1 MNFFRKTV
9 LFLVVLSI
17 FAACGSFISQ
27 YVLGMNPCVL
37 CILQRLCVLAVG
49 LLAIVTAFSSQSS
62 KFARSLSALLIAA
75 PAVYGAGV
83 AAYQIWLQSLPPGT
97 APSCGAPWTF
107 RLRDWPLFDWFEPIV
122 PRLWQLRRARL
133 SIRRRPTGVEY
144 FVFQLRGIAAA
155 LGLVENQK
163 NLIGFDIKRPF

>member
-62 KFARSLSALLIAA
+62 RFARSLSALLIAA

-122 PRLWQLRRARL
+122 RGFGNCAEPDYLFGVTLPVWSILYFGFVVLLLLWAWLKTRK
-133 SIRRRPTGVEY
+133 I
-144 FVFQLRGIAAA
+144 
-155 LGLVENQK
+155 
-163 NLIGFDIKRPF
+163 

>member
-75 PAVYGAGV
+75 LAVYGAGV

-107 RLRDWPLFDWFEPIV
+107 RLRNWPLFDWFEPIV
-122 PRLWQLRRARL
+122 RGFGNCAEPDYLFGVTLPVWSILYFSFVVLLLLWAWLKTRK
-133 SIRRRPTGVEY
+133 I
-144 FVFQLRGIAAA
+144 
-155 LGLVENQK
+155 
-163 NLIGFDIKRPF
+163 

>member
-1 MNFFRKTV
+1 
-9 LFLVVLSI
+9 
-17 FAACGSFISQ
+17 
-27 YVLGMNPCVL
+27 MNPCVL

-49 LLAIVTAFSSQSS
+49 LLSIVTAFSSQSS

-107 RLRDWPLFDWFEPIV
+107 RLRDWPLFDWFEPSS
-122 PRLWQLRRARL
+122 RLWQLRRSGL
-133 SIRRRPTGVEY
+133 SIRRCPAGVEY
-144 FVFQLRGIAAA
+144 FVFQLRGIAAT

-163 NLIGFDIKRPF
+163 NLIGFDIKKAV

>member
-9 LFLVVLSI
+9 LFLVILSI

-75 PAVYGAGV
+75 PAIYGAGV

-122 PRLWQLRRARL
+122 RGFGNCAEPDYLFGVSLPVWSILYFGFVVLLLLWAWLKTRK
-133 SIRRRPTGVEY
+133 I
-144 FVFQLRGIAAA
+144 
-155 LGLVENQK
+155 
-163 NLIGFDIKRPF
+163 

>member
-107 RLRDWPLFDWFEPIV
+107 RLRDWPLFDWIEPIV
-122 PRLWQLRRARL
+122 RGFGNCAEPDYLFGVTLPIWSILYFSFVVLLLLWAWLKTRK
-133 SIRRRPTGVEY
+133 I
-144 FVFQLRGIAAA
+144 
-155 LGLVENQK
+155 
-163 NLIGFDIKRPF
+163 

>member
-9 LFLVVLSI
+9 LFLVLLSI

-37 CILQRLCVLAVG
+37 CILQRLCVLGIG
-49 LLAIVTAFSSQSS
+49 LLAIITAFSSQSS

-122 PRLWQLRRARL
+122 RGFGNCAEPDYLCGVALPVWSILYFSFVVLLLLWAWWKTRK
-133 SIRRRPTGVEY
+133 I
-144 FVFQLRGIAAA
+144 
-155 LGLVENQK
+155 
-163 NLIGFDIKRPF
+163 

>member
-75 PAVYGAGV
+75 PAVYGAGI

-122 PRLWQLRRARL
+122 RGFGNCAEPDYLFGVALTVWSILYFSFVVLLLLWAWLKTRK
-133 SIRRRPTGVEY
+133 I
-144 FVFQLRGIAAA
+144 
-155 LGLVENQK
+155 
-163 NLIGFDIKRPF
+163 

>member
-62 KFARSLSALLIAA
+62 KFTRSLSALLIAA

-122 PRLWQLRRARL
+122 RGFGNCAEPDYLFGVSLPVWSILYFGFVVLLLLWAWLKTRK
-133 SIRRRPTGVEY
+133 I
-144 FVFQLRGIAAA
+144 
-155 LGLVENQK
+155 
-163 NLIGFDIKRPF
+163 

>member
-49 LLAIVTAFSSQSS
+49 LLTIVTAFSSQSS

-122 PRLWQLRRARL
+122 RGFGNCAEPDYLFGVALTVWSILYFSFVVLLLLWAWLKTRK
-133 SIRRRPTGVEY
+133 I
-144 FVFQLRGIAAA
+144 
-155 LGLVENQK
+155 
-163 NLIGFDIKRPF
+163 

>member
-122 PRLWQLRRARL
+122 RGFGNCAEP
-133 SIRRRPTGVEY
+133 EY
-144 FVFQLRGIAAA
+144 LLGIALPVWSILYFSFVVLLLLWAW
-155 LGLVENQK
+155 LK
-163 NLIGFDIKRPF
+163 TRKI

>member
-122 PRLWQLRRARL
+122 RGFGNCAEPDYLFGVSLPVWSILYFSFVVLLLLWAWLKTRK
-133 SIRRRPTGVEY
+133 I
-144 FVFQLRGIAAA
+144 
-155 LGLVENQK
+155 
-163 NLIGFDIKRPF
+163 

>member
-122 PRLWQLRRARL
+122 RGFGNCTEPDYLFGVALPVWSILYFGFVVLLLLWAWLKTRK
-133 SIRRRPTGVEY
+133 I
-144 FVFQLRGIAAA
+144 
-155 LGLVENQK
+155 
-163 NLIGFDIKRPF
+163 

>member
-37 CILQRLCVLAVG
+37 CILQRLCVLGVG

-62 KFARSLSALLIAA
+62 KFVRSLSALLIAA

-122 PRLWQLRRARL
+122 RGFGNCAEPDYLFGVSLPVWSILYFGFVVLLLLWAWLKTRK
-133 SIRRRPTGVEY
+133 I
-144 FVFQLRGIAAA
+144 
-155 LGLVENQK
+155 
-163 NLIGFDIKRPF
+163 

>member
-83 AAYQIWLQSLPPGT
+83 AAYQIWLQS
-97 APSCGAPWTF
+97 
-107 RLRDWPLFDWFEPIV
+107 R
-122 PRLWQLRRARL
+122 PRLWQLRRAGL

-155 LGLVENQK
+155 LGLV
-163 NLIGFDIKRPF
+163 

>member
-9 LFLVVLSI
+9 LFLVALSI

-27 YVLGMNPCVL
+27 YILGMNPCVL

-62 KFARSLSALLIAA
+62 KFARSLSALFIAA
-75 PAVYGAGV
+75 PAVYGTGV

-107 RLRDWPLFDWFEPIV
+107 RLRAGLCSIGLNPSSAAFGNCAEPDYLFGVALPVWSILYFSFV
-122 PRLWQLRRARL
+122 VLLLLWAWLKTRK
-133 SIRRRPTGVEY
+133 I
-144 FVFQLRGIAAA
+144 
-155 LGLVENQK
+155 
-163 NLIGFDIKRPF
+163 

>member
-37 CILQRLCVLAVG
+37 CILQRLCVLAIG

-75 PAVYGAGV
+75 PAIYGAGV

-122 PRLWQLRRARL
+122 RGFGNCAEPDYLFGVALPIWSILYFGFVVLLLLWAWLKTRK
-133 SIRRRPTGVEY
+133 I
-144 FVFQLRGIAAA
+144 
-155 LGLVENQK
+155 
-163 NLIGFDIKRPF
+163 

>member
-62 KFARSLSALLIAA
+62 KFVRSLSALLIAA

-122 PRLWQLRRARL
+122 RGFGNCAEPDYLFGVTLPIWSILYFSFVVLLLLWAWLKTRK
-133 SIRRRPTGVEY
+133 I
-144 FVFQLRGIAAA
+144 
-155 LGLVENQK
+155 
-163 NLIGFDIKRPF
+163 

>member
-122 PRLWQLRRARL
+122 RGFGNCAEPDYLFGVALRLK
-133 SIRRRPTGVEY
+133 
-144 FVFQLRGIAAA
+144 FQTAFCSLNC
-155 LGLVENQK
+155 LVQIQHSRSVNV
-163 NLIGFDIKRPF
+163 LYVV

>member
-17 FAACGSFISQ
+17 FAACGSFVSQ

-83 AAYQIWLQSLPPGT
+83 ASYQIWLQSLPPGT

-122 PRLWQLRRARL
+122 
-133 SIRRRPTGVEY
+133 
-144 FVFQLRGIAAA
+144 RGFGNCA
-155 LGLVENQK
+155 EPDY
-163 NLIGFDIKRPF
+163 LIGVALPVWSILYFSFVVLLLLWAWLKTRKI

>member
-17 FAACGSFISQ
+17 FAAYGSFISQ

-37 CILQRLCVLAVG
+37 CILQRLCVLGVG
-49 LLAIVTAFSSQSS
+49 LLAIVTAFRSQSS

-83 AAYQIWLQSLPPGT
+83 AASQIWLQSLPPGT

-107 RLRDWPLFDWFEPIV
+107 RLRDWPLFDWFAPIV
-122 PRLWQLRRARL
+122 
-133 SIRRRPTGVEY
+133 
-144 FVFQLRGIAAA
+144 RGFGNCA
-155 LGLVENQK
+155 EQ
-163 NLIGFDIKRPF
+163 DY

>member
-37 CILQRLCVLAVG
+37 CILQRLCVLGVG
-49 LLAIVTAFSSQSS
+49 LLAIITAFSSQSS

-122 PRLWQLRRARL
+122 RGFGNCAEPDYLFGVAQPVWSILYFSFVVLLLLWAWLKTRK
-133 SIRRRPTGVEY
+133 I
-144 FVFQLRGIAAA
+144 
-155 LGLVENQK
+155 
-163 NLIGFDIKRPF
+163 

>member
-75 PAVYGAGV
+75 PAVYGTGV

-122 PRLWQLRRARL
+122 RGFGNCAEPDYLFGVTLPVWSILYFSFVVLLLLWAWLKTRK
-133 SIRRRPTGVEY
+133 I
-144 FVFQLRGIAAA
+144 
-155 LGLVENQK
+155 
-163 NLIGFDIKRPF
+163 

>member
-37 CILQRLCVLAVG
+37 CILQRLCVLAIG
-49 LLAIVTAFSSQSS
+49 LLAIVTAFSSQTS

-122 PRLWQLRRARL
+122 RGFGNCAEPDYL
-133 SIRRRPTGVEY
+133 SASPCRYGVFCISASWY
-144 FVFQLRGIAAA
+144 CCCFG
-155 LGLVENQK
+155 LG
-163 NLIGFDIKRPF
+163 

>member
-122 PRLWQLRRARL
+122 RGFGNCAEPDYLFGVARPVWSILYFSFVVLLLLWAWLKTRK
-133 SIRRRPTGVEY
+133 I
-144 FVFQLRGIAAA
+144 
-155 LGLVENQK
+155 
-163 NLIGFDIKRPF
+163 

>member
-62 KFARSLSALLIAA
+62 KFARSLSALLIAT

-122 PRLWQLRRARL
+122 RGFGNCGEPDYL
-133 SIRRRPTGVEY
+133 SPYRCGVFCISASWY
-144 FVFQLRGIAAA
+144 CCCFG
-155 LGLVENQK
+155 LG
-163 NLIGFDIKRPF
+163 

>member
-75 PAVYGAGV
+75 PAVYGTGV

-107 RLRDWPLFDWFEPIV
+107 RLRDWPLFDWFEPIIRGFGNCAEPDYLFGV
-122 PRLWQLRRARL
+122 TLPVWSILYFSFVVLLLLWAWLKTRK
-133 SIRRRPTGVEY
+133 I
-144 FVFQLRGIAAA
+144 
-155 LGLVENQK
+155 
-163 NLIGFDIKRPF
+163 

>member
-122 PRLWQLRRARL
+122 RGFGNCAEPDYLFGVVLPVWSILYFGFVVLLLLWAWLKTRK
-133 SIRRRPTGVEY
+133 I
-144 FVFQLRGIAAA
+144 
-155 LGLVENQK
+155 
-163 NLIGFDIKRPF
+163 

>member
-62 KFARSLSALLIAA
+62 RFARSLSALLIAA

-97 APSCGAPWTF
+97 APSCGAPWIF

-122 PRLWQLRRARL
+122 RGFGNCAEPDYLFGVTLPVWSILYFGFVVLLLLWAWLKTRK
-133 SIRRRPTGVEY
+133 I
-144 FVFQLRGIAAA
+144 
-155 LGLVENQK
+155 
-163 NLIGFDIKRPF
+163 

>member
-9 LFLVVLSI
+9 LFLVILSI
-17 FAACGSFISQ
+17 FAACGSFVSQ

-62 KFARSLSALLIAA
+62 KFARLLSALLIAA

-107 RLRDWPLFDWFEPIV
+107 RLRDWPLFDWFEPIIRGFGNCAEPDYLFGV
-122 PRLWQLRRARL
+122 TLPVWSILYFSFVVLLLLWAWLKTRK
-133 SIRRRPTGVEY
+133 I
-144 FVFQLRGIAAA
+144 
-155 LGLVENQK
+155 
-163 NLIGFDIKRPF
+163 